1 MTRYLNIYP
10 DYIGVTVYETYD
22 AAREACGDLSGV
34 KTIKLVENSTITKND
49 HDRNVIE
56 EDGYV

>member
-22 AAREACGDLSGV
+22 AARKACGDLSGV

-49 HDRNVIE
+49 HGRNVIGE
-56 EDGYV
+56 GI

>member
-1 MTRYLNIYP
+1 MIRYLNIYP

-49 HDRNVIE
+49 HGRNVIGE
-56 EDGYV
+56 GI